1 MVVSDFLNKEKVLYF
16 LATNYCNLHKK
27 KGWESG
33 FRVASRGK
41 GELMQLTKGSWD
53 KQRNNYK

>member
-1 MVVSDFLNKEKVLYF
+1 MVSDFLNKENVLYF
-16 LATNYCNLHKK
+16 LQQIIAVYTK

-41 GELMQLTKGSWD
+41 GELMQLTKG
-53 KQRNNYK
+53 KLRQTEK

>member
-16 LATNYCNLHKK
+16 LATNYCSLHK

-41 GELMQLTKGSWD
+41 RELMQLTKGSWD
-53 KQRNNYK
+53 KQRNNSK